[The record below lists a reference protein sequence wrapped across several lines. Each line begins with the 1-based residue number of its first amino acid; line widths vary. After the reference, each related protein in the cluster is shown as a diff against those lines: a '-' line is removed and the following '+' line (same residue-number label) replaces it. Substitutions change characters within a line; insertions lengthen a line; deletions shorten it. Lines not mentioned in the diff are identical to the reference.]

1 MIEDDDGDRG
11 EAPFARSYDFFKH
24 MTGITLISI
33 GGVFALM
40 DNSAAKLDTKSVVV
54 VLAALGMSGV
64 TCLLMTNALV
74 TLEVKPEPH
83 DKMARKV
90 RVGLVMATFF
100 LAVGLGSFVPS
111 FTSALLK

>member
-1 MIEDDDGDRG
+1 MIDDD
-11 EAPFARSYDFFKH
+11 EAADGGLPFARAYDFFKH

-40 DNSAAKLDTKSVVV
+40 DNSAARLDSRSVVT
-54 VLAALGMSGV
+54 VLAALGLSGV

-90 RVGLVMATFF
+90 RVGLIMATFF

-111 FTSALLK
+111 FTTAILK

>member
-1 MIEDDDGDRG
+1 MIDESETN
-11 EAPFARSYDFFKH
+11 EAAVPFGRAYDFFKH
-24 MTGITLISI
+24 MMGITLISI

-40 DNSAAKLDTKSVVV
+40 DNSTAKLDTKSVVI
-54 VLAALGMSGV
+54 VLAALGLAAV

-90 RVGLVMATFF
+90 RIGLVMSTFF